1 MIKLINNKILPYI
14 IFSIPLSIIIG
25 IAVTEVLCFILILFL
40 FINIKDIKFLYDKKI
55 IFLFFLAFYYALV
68 AYLKIDGELKYSSFF
83 YFRYVLISLSIF
95 IVLDRLS
102 LPNKTYL
109 IIIFILCF
117 LIFFDSWIQFVAGK
131 NLIGYEIIKNRISG
145 IFGNDLILGSFF
157 VKIFPFLVW
166 LIYFFKIDLKKN
178 KNIFIFFFSSL
189 FITVYISSERT
200 AFFLLLICI
209 LLLCFLIKDLRKIL
223 LKSVYILLFSIIII
237 YFLKIGKTDPLT
249 RLIFKTYIQITNYK
263 TVPVE
268 LGAPPE
274 LLEKVNKRKDS
285 KLYNKNLLFFS
296 IDHTQHFILAYDI
309 FKKSPY
315 IGAGPKGFRNH
326 CRNVLY
332 VPKIGFC
339 STHPHNTAVQLLS
352 ETGIIGFGLF
362 LFSYFFV
369 ITKLVKS
376 KFKELIKV
384 NNSYNQFYIISVA
397 ILINLFPLLPSGNF
411 FNNWLSIINFYYI
424 GLYLLVYKKIY

>member
-178 KNIFIFFFSSL
+178 KNIFIFF
-189 FITVYISSERT
+189 
-200 AFFLLLICI
+200 
-209 LLLCFLIKDLRKIL
+209 
-223 LKSVYILLFSIIII
+223 
-237 YFLKIGKTDPLT
+237 
-249 RLIFKTYIQITNYK
+249 
-263 TVPVE
+263 
-268 LGAPPE
+268 
-274 LLEKVNKRKDS
+274 
-285 KLYNKNLLFFS
+285 
-296 IDHTQHFILAYDI
+296 LA
-309 FKKSPY
+309 
-315 IGAGPKGFRNH
+315 H
-326 CRNVLY
+326 
-332 VPKIGFC
+332 
-339 STHPHNTAVQLLS
+339 
-352 ETGIIGFGLF
+352 
-362 LFSYFFV
+362 
-369 ITKLVKS
+369 
-376 KFKELIKV
+376 
-384 NNSYNQFYIISVA
+384 
-397 ILINLFPLLPSGNF
+397 
-411 FNNWLSIINFYYI
+411 
-424 GLYLLVYKKIY
+424 YL